1 MTTTEQALHKKTV
14 PPVHAS
20 KNELAKNSTA
30 PAKTTPSSST
40 QLLLPSKF
48 ITHHPKAGINPLADA
63 AAYLF
68 SVAGK
73 LKQLK
78 SYRHLSKLHKEL
90 VQEINAFQDAAK
102 AQGYSSEYILVSRY
116 ALCTTLD
123 DIIVN
128 TPWGGQ
134 GQWDNHNLLT
144 AFNQEAFTQERF
156 FMILDRI
163 TKDPGLYID
172 LMEFMYLCLSLG
184 FKGSYRSTEYSN
196 NQLEQITHSLYKHI
210 RAHHGDFNKTLSPF
224 PVRGATTHTK
234 STPRNTPVFLVAL
247 TTVTII
253 LSLFVGLGYLLDTIS
268 NQAYRE
274 LMHIGK
280 SILYETH
287 DS

>member
-1 MTTTEQALHKKTV
+1 MTTTEQAVNKKPQPSLHAKK
-14 PPVHAS
+14 H
-20 KNELAKNSTA
+20 ELSQSTN
-30 PAKTTPSSST
+30 TTPVKAAPST

-78 SYRHLSKLHKEL
+78 TYRHLSKLHKEL
-90 VQEINAFQDAAK
+90 VQEINTFQDAAK

-123 DIIVN
+123 DIIIN

-134 GQWDNHNLLT
+134 GQWENHSLLT

-156 FMILDRI
+156 FLILDRI

-184 FKGSYRSTEYSN
+184 FKGSYRSTEFSN

-224 PVRGATTHTK
+224 PVRPNATHHK
-234 STPRNTPVFLVAL
+234 PSANPTPIFLIVL

-253 LSLFVGLGYLLDTIS
+253 LSLFVGLGFLLDTIS